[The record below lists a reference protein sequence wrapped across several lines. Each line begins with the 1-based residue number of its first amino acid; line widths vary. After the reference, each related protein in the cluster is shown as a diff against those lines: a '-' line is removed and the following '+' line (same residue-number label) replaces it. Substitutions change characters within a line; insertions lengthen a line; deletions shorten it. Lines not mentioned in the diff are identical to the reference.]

1 MITDGLPGEAMDD
14 AAVVAAAQASDYEAV
29 AFFHQSLFVRPGRNP
44 ARIADFSAFDGL
56 YASAKV
62 ERTSDSE
69 FDHAEGPFSIDDA
82 PIADFLHA
90 LGKAWPTRL
99 PLAQFAGSQD
109 QCEALLELYR
119 NSVVTLHALP
129 YPGTTQPGDYPEASP
144 LVRAQVAM
152 GMPILF
158 SLDLKVVTMQEGP
171 RHFLSL
177 CDGTRD
183 RAQLAKDWTASD
195 YGDQVSAD
203 DAVEQ
208 LAQAALFL
216 S

>member
-1 MITDGLPGEAMDD
+1 
-14 AAVVAAAQASDYEAV
+14 
-29 AFFHQSLFVRPGRNP
+29 
-44 ARIADFSAFDGL
+44 
-56 YASAKV
+56 
-62 ERTSDSE
+62 
-69 FDHAEGPFSIDDA
+69 
-82 PIADFLHA
+82 
-90 LGKAWPTRL
+90 
-99 PLAQFAGSQD
+99 
-109 QCEALLELYR
+109 
-119 NSVVTLHALP
+119 
-129 YPGTTQPGDYPEASP
+129 
-144 LVRAQVAM
+144 VRAQVAM